1 MSQAKKNWI
10 LFVIDNRLSSNFD
23 VVKRFAWD
31 DMSDDDKT
39 VVCLKYSSEGQLI
52 KWRKLNIN
60 IWLYGNVEYVGLLLF
75 KDLVLIK
82 YWILSNVFMK
92 SGTPIY
98 WSWCRTF
105 IRILGMLI
113 RNEQRVPG
121 ILDPVRGRV
130 PIIPHTRKSICL
142 YAINVWFIHISKSFW
157 KFNML
162 KKERWHAINKKKSD
176 FCFKSVLGSHFDKVS
191 VSKFEF
197 ICFNSFRR
205 YANLKRSLLF
215 FINLFRC
222 ISCLLT
228 TPARKLFEM

>member
-1 MSQAKKNWI
+1 MRTVKTGQIVRLCVCPGWSESSLGAQFLPWCANKEIRVKALSVQFTNVTRKKNWI

-82 YWILSNVFMK
+82 FWILSNVFMK

-98 WSWCRTF
+98 WS
-105 IRILGMLI
+105 
-113 RNEQRVPG
+113 
-121 ILDPVRGRV
+121 
-130 PIIPHTRKSICL
+130 
-142 YAINVWFIHISKSFW
+142 
-157 KFNML
+157 
-162 KKERWHAINKKKSD
+162 
-176 FCFKSVLGSHFDKVS
+176 
-191 VSKFEF
+191 
-197 ICFNSFRR
+197 
-205 YANLKRSLLF
+205 
-215 FINLFRC
+215 
-222 ISCLLT
+222 
-228 TPARKLFEM
+228 